1 MDEQGSRRMTDHHE
15 RRSRRAAPRL
25 QELHDLYE
33 GAVGCKC
40 MSCGRPGRA
49 RTFAPTI
56 ADDEL
61 SNLIVLCD
69 DCDEARAGYS
79 AADPAYLSL
88 IVAKTRRERT
98 ALGRALSPRNSRR
111 ILEYLRMR
119 AV

>member
-1 MDEQGSRRMTDHHE
+1 MTDE
-15 RRSRRAAPRL
+15 DRRRRAAPDA
-25 QELHDLYE
+25 QELRELYE

-40 MSCGRPGRA
+40 MSCGSAVGQA
-49 RTFAPTI
+49 RTFAASI
-56 ADDEL
+56 GEDEL

-69 DCDEARAGYS
+69 ACDEARKTYTPV
-79 AADPAYLSL
+79 DPDFLSL

>member
-1 MDEQGSRRMTDHHE
+1 MPDAYDRRH
-15 RRSRRAAPRL
+15 RRSAPGL
-25 QELHDLYE
+25 QELRELYE

-40 MSCGRPGRA
+40 MSCGSATGRA
-49 RTFAPTI
+49 RTFSPNV
-56 ADDEL
+56 DDGEL

-69 DCDEARAGYS
+69 RCDEERGGYS
-79 AADPAYLSL
+79 PVDPEFLSL
-88 IVAKTRRERT
+88 IVAKTRREAN

>member
-1 MDEQGSRRMTDHHE
+1 MTDDD
-15 RRSRRAAPRL
+15 RRRRAAPDA
-25 QELHDLYE
+25 QELRELYE

-40 MSCGRPGRA
+40 MSCGSAVGRA
-49 RTFAPTI
+49 RTFAASI
-56 ADDEL
+56 AEDEL

-69 DCDEARAGYS
+69 ACDEARKAYTPV
-79 AADPAYLSL
+79 DPDFLSL